1 MGTASALKRALVKLL
16 LALAREF
23 AFTLSVAREAP
34 DEQVKDAFR
43 KVIIRI
49 QPDKPGGSV
58 EHTKTLNDAWSKWQG
73 AQRARGRPSANAS
86 SSAHSEGGVARVAQ
100 KKPAG
105 RHGYRQTDRDR
116 DGDKDKDRDRDR
128 DTTNKNA
135 AKILKGESPID
146 FTQRWDKSCSIFL
159 SGASLGKLTPLP
171 P

>member
-34 DEQVKDAFR
+34 DEQVKEAFR

-105 RHGYRQTDRDR
+105 RHGYRQTDRDKDR
-116 DGDKDKDRDRDR
+116 DKDKDKDRDRDRDR

-135 AKILKGESPID
+135 AKILKGESTID
-146 FTQRWDKSCSIFL
+146 FTCVWPTYRT
-159 SGASLGKLTPLP
+159 SGGGTKVARSF
-171 P
+171 